1 MKTKL
6 GTFLVSDFWNSEDK
20 TSTGVDGRPTS
31 KNPLSKKS
39 NKKKALTGQSKALP
53 RVITIR
59 PICIEGNHFRLGPK
73 YSLTQI
79 GHNFSNID
87 ANDLIPSRIERGDT
101 AESIPHTFRPQKV
114 KNGEVLPFSSYGR
127 VGGPKKNWV
136 TDASRIFD
144 AGWELVSAR
153 ISEGKKPA
161 SSCVIGYPGTR
172 LGLSGTALPP

>member
-39 NKKKALTGQSKALP
+39 SKKKALTGQSKALP
-53 RVITIR
+53 RVLTIR

-73 YSLTQI
+73 YSLTLI

-136 TDASRIFD
+136 TDANRIFD
-144 AGWELVSAR
+144 DGWELVSAR
-153 ISEGKKPA
+153 ISEGKSPFLPA
-161 SSCVIGYPGTR
+161 SLVIPGTR